1 MEPLDGRLLSDGFDL
16 EWEQDPKDETGDPDE
31 DDLTEAVGELRQVR
45 VPSLVQVEEGIWR
58 QEL

>member
-1 MEPLDGRLLSDGFDL
+1 MEPLDGRPLSDGFDL

-58 QEL
+58 